1 MLYAFIRFVKMQFQR
16 AENSLIQI
24 ILLNIVCFVG
34 LLLLKTGLVMAGQEA
49 TYTALCRSLVLPGAW
64 GTYLHQ
70 PWALLTHSWVHTS
83 FLGTLWGLLLLHA
96 LGQVVVNILESRHFV
111 ALYLLGGL
119 VGGLFFLLLYQV
131 SPHFQGTSASLFGFS
146 GSLYAVMAAA
156 ATLAPQLSFWILLLG
171 PVKLKYIVGF
181 LVLFSLFE
189 LSSTNPAASIAQLGG
204 ALLGYCYVR
213 QVYGYSWLRRHW
225 IRLWRTRGAW
235 KVPYRKPGVVKQKL
249 EVVKQKPEA
258 SVDQACLDRIL
269 AKVAA
274 SGYESLTPAEK
285 QQLFEEGQ

>member
-1 MLYAFIRFVKMQFQR
+1 MHFQR
-16 AENSLIQI
+16 AENGLMQV
-24 ILLNIVCFVG
+24 ILLNVLCFVG
-34 LLLLKTGLVMAGQEA
+34 LLLLKTGLVMVGQEA

-83 FLGTLWGLLLLHA
+83 LLSTLWGLLLLHA
-96 LGQVVVNILESRHFV
+96 LGQVVVNLFGSRHFV

-131 SPHFQGTSASLFGFS
+131 SPHFQGASASLFGFS

-156 ATLAPQLSFWILLLG
+156 ATLAPQLSFLLLLLG

-181 LVLFSLFE
+181 LVLFSLVE
-189 LSSTNPAASIAQLGG
+189 LSGTDPAASIAQLGG
-204 ALLGYCYVR
+204 ALLGYCYIK
-213 QVYGYSWLRRHW
+213 QVSGYSWLRQHW
-225 IRLWRTRGAW
+225 IRLWSARRAW
-235 KVPYRKPGVVKQKL
+235 KVTYRKPTAAVKK
-249 EVVKQKPEA
+249 KPEA
-258 SVDQACLDRIL
+258 SVDQARLDRIL

-285 QQLFEEGQ
+285 QQLFEAGQ